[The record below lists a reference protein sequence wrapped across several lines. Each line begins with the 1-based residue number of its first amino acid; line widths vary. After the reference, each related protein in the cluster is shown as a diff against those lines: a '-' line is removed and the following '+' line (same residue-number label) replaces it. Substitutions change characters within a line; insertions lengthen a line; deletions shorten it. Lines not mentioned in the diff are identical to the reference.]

1 MSENKPCFHC
11 GGITRPTYGGKFK
24 CRICGQVQEPRK
36 SGIIVPM
43 KLRVFS
49 HPEGVKLYAQTQEWM
64 PGGRLKELSQEQVGP
79 EPPEEEGITPD
90 IHVFIRRLTE
100 SLTPAVGYSP
110 EITQDILATRSEY
123 RKSLYD
129 VFEEKSEW
137 LDWFDKTKT
146 RTGLHRSELMQ
157 KIVDALE
164 DLADPDAVALR
175 EGYEQALSGGLLG

>member
-1 MSENKPCFHC
+1 M
-11 GGITRPTYGGKFK
+11 
-24 CRICGQVQEPRK
+24 
-36 SGIIVPM
+36 
-43 KLRVFS
+43 
-49 HPEGVKLYAQTQEWM
+49 
-64 PGGRLKELSQEQVGP
+64 KELSQEQVGP

-146 RTGLHRSELMQ
+146 RTGLHRMELMQ